1 MATGGQNSNTPKQLI
16 DQKTQD
22 DLKKLSKSG
31 EDFVRSGQDLGD
43 QLKRGKN
50 TLGDIGGNIGKAV
63 SEIKTKTSA
72 NAGMFGDKSIIGK
85 ASKNVF
91 EFPVFMSSSVPI
103 DFATAVNSLLE
114 QIYASYLQMAISQ
127 TPVISA
133 SAAKSGNIFNDMKSD
148 VTKYLEYT
156 DMFYAHDACH
166 NIIETDDAVFEYHM
180 IDLPDNVNKVIQEQ
194 LDHQPLSEFDHYF
207 QEADQFD
214 SEEIQK
220 LKRDIKHLESEKDRL
235 ESLKK
240 DGVSVKDQQLKDV
253 KNDLKDA
260 REALASIRKTSN
272 EESKLEDD
280 IGFEEDENAPN
291 GYTTRQ
297 SRAEK
302 REIAKLGNE
311 LDVRNRSLGSS
322 VEVDEK
328 GYFKDKDTGERV
340 HLTARQREE
349 RQKNEQEK
357 RNAKLD
363 LLKVSKH
370 AADMKSK
377 APQILDETKIQKLNS
392 MKPLMMSVGVKVMAD
407 DGSYVSDMIDYVVG
421 VKTHCRVVPADVLPD
436 VAEYPKKGQGI
447 LSRKARWRAGEIKF
461 LDYLFSR
468 KDKKQAAYD
477 SKDPNRKWYHRLY
490 TLAHSKGSSKVAKKV
505 TGRRSPDGL
514 IPNATLVMTK
524 ADVDMIEATNGID
537 LLKGSEA
544 VSLCAE
550 MFLIAMVVID
560 TDAQSIKILLPDV
573 HKDYEIH
580 SLASVNK
587 QLATLD
593 TSNAV
598 SREVTKMMHG
608 R

>member
-1 MATGGQNSNTPKQLI
+1 MATGGQNSNATTPTTSTGANTNTPKQLI

-22 DLKKLSKSG
+22 DLRKLSKAG
-31 EDFVRSGQDLGD
+31 EDFVKSGKALGD
-43 QLKRGKN
+43 QLKRGKD
-50 TLGDIGGNIGKAV
+50 TIGDIGGNIGKAV

-127 TPVISA
+127 TPIVSA

-194 LDHQPLSEFDHYF
+194 LDHQPLSEFEHYF
-207 QEADQFD
+207 QEANTSTGTSSNTSSNGSDDEDFDAREIDRLQKEIKDLEKEQDELRDKVKTNIADQKERD
-214 SEEIQK
+214 RLADIKEEI
-220 LKRDIKHLESEKDRL
+220 
-235 ESLKK
+235 
-240 DGVSVKDQQLKDV
+240 
-253 KNDLKDA
+253 KDA
-260 REALASIRKTSN
+260 REALASARKSSNADAKLMDDTDIDEDGKTRQQRN
-272 EESKLEDD
+272 EERAKAKDD
-280 IGFEEDENAPN
+280 
-291 GYTTRQ
+291 R
-297 SRAEK
+297 EK
-302 REIAKLGNE
+302 KAADR
-311 LDVRNRSLGSS
+311 
-322 VEVDEK
+322 DEK
-328 GYFKDKDTGERV
+328 MWRIQYKKADEDFTR
-340 HLTARQREE
+340 ARE
-349 RQKNEQEK
+349 
-357 RNAKLD
+357 
-363 LLKVSKH
+363 KH
-370 AADMKSK
+370 AVDMKAK
-377 APQILDETKIQKLNS
+377 APQMLDETKIQKLNT

-436 VAEYPKKGQGI
+436 VAEYPKKGQGL

-490 TLAHSKGSSKVAKKV
+490 TLAHSKGSSKVAKKI

-544 VSLCAE
+544 KSLCAE

-573 HKDYEIH
+573 NNDYEIH

>member
-1 MATGGQNSNTPKQLI
+1 MATGGQNTNTPKQLI

-31 EDFVRSGQDLGD
+31 EDFVKSGQEVGN

-50 TLGDIGGNIGKAV
+50 TIGDIGGNIGKAV

-127 TPVISA
+127 TPVVSA

-194 LDHQPLSEFDHYF
+194 LDYQPLSEFEHYF
-207 QEADQFD
+207 QEEDEDFD
-214 SEEIQK
+214 IKE
-220 LKRDIKHLESEKDRL
+220 LKRLRKEIEALEAEKDRL

-240 DGVSVKDQQLKDV
+240 NGTSISDKQLNDV

-260 REALASIRKTSN
+260 REAYESTRKGSN
-272 EESKLEDD
+272 SESKILDDMGMIEDKET
-280 IGFEEDENAPN
+280 GE
-291 GYTTRQ
+291 TSTRQ

-302 REIAKLGNE
+302 REIAKLGHQ
-311 LDVRNRSLGSS
+311 LDPRDRSIGKS
-322 VEVDEK
+322 VEIDSK
-328 GYFKDKDTGERV
+328 GYYKDADTGELVR
-340 HLTARQREE
+340 LTAQQREE
-349 RQKNEQEK
+349 RRKEK
-357 RNAKLD
+357 EHQLNMKVGLNKLA
-363 LLKVSKH
+363 V
-370 AADMKSK
+370 DMKAK
-377 APQILDETKIQKLNS
+377 APQMLDETKIQKLNS

-490 TLAHSKGSSKVAKKV
+490 TLAHSKGSSKVAKKI